1 MSQVTRP
8 TFGKPS
14 ERSKKDFAM
23 SDQRYQQIHEEMT
36 DAYLELHPE
45 MSWDCAYERVAVLA
59 YEKWLESHEEQ

>member
-1 MSQVTRP
+1 
-8 TFGKPS
+8 
-14 ERSKKDFAM
+14 M

-59 YEKWLESHEEQ
+59 YEKWLESYEEQ